1 MAAPTIRAVL
11 TAIETQLA
19 TIPGLRTSDY
29 APGQITPPQALILAP
44 PITSYH
50 VGYGDRR
57 PILEV
62 QVTVLV
68 SAALDRIGQLQLADY
83 ADPDSATSIP
93 KAIANNPTLD
103 GVVGQCQVTSFE
115 PLGSEDV
122 GLLGYFGGRF
132 TCRVVT

>member
-1 MAAPTIRAVL
+1 MTAPTIRAVL

-19 TIPGLRTSDY
+19 TIPGLKTSDY
-29 APGQITPPQALILAP
+29 APGQITPPQAIILAP
-44 PITSYH
+44 PINYL

-68 SAALDRIGQLQLADY
+68 SAALDRVGQLALADY

-93 KAIANNPTLD
+93 KAIAADPRLG

-132 TCRVVT
+132 TLRITT

>member
-11 TAIETQLA
+11 TAIEGQLA
-19 TIPGLRTSDY
+19 TIDGLHTSDY
-29 APGQITPPQALILAP
+29 APGQIQPPHALVLAP
-44 PITSYH
+44 PISSYF

-62 QVTVLV
+62 SVTVLV
-68 SAALDRIGQLQLADY
+68 SAALDRVGQLALADY

-93 KAIANNPTLD
+93 KAIAANPTLG
-103 GVVGQCQVTSFE
+103 GVVNQCQVTSFE

-122 GLLGYFGGRF
+122 GLLGYYGGRF
-132 TCRVVT
+132 VLRTVT

>member
-1 MAAPTIRAVL
+1 VAAPTIRQIL
-11 TAIETQLA
+11 SAIETRLDS
-19 TIPGLRTSDY
+19 INGLRVTDY
-29 APGQITPPQALILAP
+29 APGQINPPQAIIMAP
-44 PITSYH
+44 PVSSYL

-68 SAALDRIGQLQLADY
+68 SASLDRVGQLALADY

-93 KAIANNPTLD
+93 AAVAADSRLG
-103 GVVGQCQVTSFE
+103 GVVNQCQVVSFD
-115 PLGSEDV
+115 PLGMEEV

-132 TCRVVT
+132 TLRITT